1 MKWLW
6 DHKQG
11 FSICVDNIP
20 VDRVNS
26 RAIACVKCGLQ
37 YVHPLLAY
45 YCCCPK
51 HRGSSDEYCPLDP
64 GNTLSLQTGPS
75 KRLTPQVGKEEV
87 EVSDDDD
94 WVENQR
100 FAHAMIVAL
109 SLHDALPI

>member
-26 RAIACVKCGLQ
+26 RAIACVNCF
-37 YVHPLLAY
+37 PTRRSSDLAY

-51 HRGSSDEYCPLDP
+51 HSGFLDEYCPLDP
-64 GNTLSLQTGPS
+64 SNTFSLQAGPS

-100 FAHAMIVAL
+100 FAHEMVVG
-109 SLHDALPI
+109 S

>member
-11 FSICVDNIP
+11 FSICVRSEER
-20 VDRVNS
+20 RVGKE
-26 RAIACVKCGLQ
+26 RTIACVKCGLQ

-51 HRGSSDEYCPLDP
+51 HSGFLDEYCPLDAI
-64 GNTLSLQTGPS
+64 NTFFLQGGVS

-100 FAHAMIVAL
+100 FAHEMVVG
-109 SLHDALPI
+109 S